1 MVISAPKC
9 HHFRP
14 SNTSLAD
21 VKKPP
26 ESRDFSSE
34 FEKDMEERQSA
45 SLQKN
50 KTSVHRF
57 AKICL
62 ILQEL
67 NVMNDLN
74 VKNVKSVM
82 IVENVMNV
90 ESVMHVENDIN
101 IMHVMNVKYESYP
114 ALLEVKVL
122 ITP

>member
-14 SNTSLAD
+14 SNSSLAD

-34 FEKDMEERQSA
+34 FEKDERLAA

-114 ALLEVKVL
+114 ALSEVKVL

>member
-1 MVISAPKC
+1 
-9 HHFRP
+9 
-14 SNTSLAD
+14 
-21 VKKPP
+21 
-26 ESRDFSSE
+26 
-34 FEKDMEERQSA
+34 
-45 SLQKN
+45 
-50 KTSVHRF
+50 
-57 AKICL
+57 
-62 ILQEL
+62 
-67 NVMNDLN
+67 MNDLN